1 MDNWSLNDWH
11 YITMWLR
18 ATITFEM
25 QLSVSPSHYNK
36 FRYHTAVGAIKAALH
51 GQKLKLLIWGIAS
64 TAGSACIEWRMLYKS
79 PCKTAL
85 KAEMS
90 LPAFS
95 GMSEDDFHRS
105 QSIAL
110 RDLSS
115 LYFPQK
121 VYFANHNN
129 QLQCFINGRES
140 SNRQRETLQ
149 SLPFIFTLGFCWDLW
164 TACKSY
170 TWIFQ
175 K

>member
-11 YITMWLR
+11 YVTMWLR

-25 QLSVSPSHYNK
+25 WLSVSPSHYNK

-64 TAGSACIEWRMLYKS
+64 TAESACIEWRMLYKS

-90 LPAFS
+90 LPAFT

-110 RDLSS
+110 RENHHFTFHRKCILPTITINFNVLSM
-115 LYFPQK
+115 
-121 VYFANHNN
+121 V
-129 QLQCFINGRES
+129 ES
-140 SNRQRETLQ
+140 HQTDKEKLLRVCLSF
-149 SLPFIFTLGFCWDLW
+149 LP
-164 TACKSY
+164 
-170 TWIFQ
+170 
-175 K
+175 